1 MPATV
6 EKQIDGLANTS
17 LLVVLQNQGATE
29 SVDLVIKVKFPVPGG
44 GEIEASIGAF
54 TVAPPSTLEPPTRAV
69 ALAVAPGVS
78 SWGVRA
84 VSAAPSSNIALQLVS
99 GLPNAQPIVGVQGT
113 GLVIPLVSTPP
124 VTSNQPQSYLWVA
137 TNGNNSTAQRGRLDL
152 PFQTIQAALNA
163 AQFGDCVIVAPGT
176 YNESVTI
183 PASLSL
189 ITLRAMTEDGSSTQI
204 QIPTN
209 ANEFSPNGF
218 QAVNLEGLALFG
230 TNAGVRAVGVNV
242 DFNGATLNIRGCSLN
257 GGAAGLI
264 AQNISNLNVEGGL
277 HGVLSVLDCNN
288 AYVTGGARISQLELG
303 VSAVP
308 PTSLSHVS
316 YILGGGLEVSTLEQS
331 GGARVISDKST
342 RCTSLNA
349 SLATSGPFVGA
360 LVFPAYADNAQVT
373 TEDNSDVQL
382 DGATMDLFFWQHNG
396 AAPLTVKARGA
407 TMTQVFVNTTGGDAV
422 LDNFGGAISYNISAF
437 GPNCYGI
444 RESGGAVSLTIPP
457 GGATLAFGVD
467 LLGPPFPP
475 ALQVS
480 YSVSPRQGLT
490 LATEVPYIDPLSGPA
505 GAVVGNDS
513 AGPVAVDL
521 TWELVAA

>member
-6 EKQIDGLANTS
+6 EKEIDGLSNAS
-17 LLVVLQNQGATE
+17 LLVVLENQGAAE
-29 SVDLVIKVKFPVPGG
+29 SVDLVISVVIPVPGG
-44 GEIEASIGAF
+44 GEIAASLGAF
-54 TVAPPSTLEPPTRAV
+54 TVAPPSALEPPTRAV
-69 ALAVAPGVS
+69 ALAVAPSVS
-78 SWGVRA
+78 RWRVRA
-84 VSAAPSSNIALQLVS
+84 SSAAPSSSIGLLLAS
-99 GLPNAQPIVGVQGT
+99 GLPNALPIVGVQGT

-137 TNGNNSTAQRGRLDL
+137 LNGNNATAQRGRIDL

-163 AQFGDCVIVAPGT
+163 AQGGDCIIIAPGT
-176 YNESVTI
+176 YNEAVSI
-183 PASLSL
+183 PSSLFL
-189 ITLRAMTEDGSSTQI
+189 ITLRAMTQDGSSTQI
-204 QIPTN
+204 QSPTN
-209 ANEFSPNGF
+209 AVEFSPQGS
-218 QAVNLEGLALFG
+218 QVVNLEGLGLFG
-230 TNAGVRAVGVNV
+230 TNAGVRAVGVNP
-242 DFNGATLNIRGCSLN
+242 DLNLATLSVRGCSLN

-264 AQNISNLNVEGGL
+264 AQNLSDLNLSGGL

-288 AYVTGGARISQLELG
+288 AYFTGGARIAQLELG

-308 PTSLSHVS
+308 PISLNHAS
-316 YILGGGLEVSTLEQS
+316 YLLGGGLEVSTLEQT

-342 RCTSLNA
+342 RIVSLNA
-349 SLATSGPFVGA
+349 SLATSGPFVGS
-360 LVFPAYADNAQVT
+360 LVFPAYADNAQVS

-422 LDNFGGAISYNISAF
+422 LDNYGGAISYNISAF

-444 RESGGAVSLTIPP
+444 RESGGAVSLTIPA

>member
-137 TNGNNSTAQRGRLDL
+137 LNGNNATAQRGRIDL

-163 AQFGDCVIVAPGT
+163 AQFGDCVLVAPGT
-176 YNESVTI
+176 YNESITI

-189 ITLRAMTEDGSSTQI
+189 VTLRAMTEDGSSTQV
-204 QIPTN
+204 QSPTN
-209 ANEFSPNGF
+209 AIEFSPNGF
-218 QAVNLEGLALFG
+218 QTVNLEGLALFG

-242 DFNGATLNIRGCSLN
+242 DFNGSTLNIRGCSLN

-264 AQNISNLNVEGGL
+264 AQNLGNMNVDGGL
-277 HGVLSVLDCNN
+277 HGVLSVLDCDN
-288 AYVTGGARISQLELG
+288 AYLAGSARISQLELG
-303 VSAVP
+303 VSLAP
-308 PTSLSHVS
+308 PSSLSHAGYVLS
-316 YILGGGLEVSTLEQS
+316 GGLEISTLEQTGPS
-331 GGARVISDKST
+331 RVVSDKST
-342 RCTSLNA
+342 RCVSLNA
-349 SLATSGPFVGA
+349 TLASAGLLIAALIYPAEANNAAITTTTSA
-360 LVFPAYADNAQVT
+360 
-373 TEDNSDVQL
+373 DVQL
-382 DGATMDLFFWQHNG
+382 NGATMDILSWQHNG
-396 AAPLTVKARGA
+396 VVQMTLKARGA
-407 TMTQVFVNTTGGDAV
+407 TLNQVFVNSAGADAI

-437 GPNCYGI
+437 GPNCYAI
-444 RESGGAVSLTIPP
+444 REGGGAVSLTIPA

-475 ALQVS
+475 ALDVA
-480 YSVSPRQGLT
+480 YAVSPRQGLT

-513 AGPVAVDL
+513 AGPIAVDL